1 MEKFHNYLVDFIYFR
16 YGLKRVLTNEEYA
29 RSKCAKCRTL
39 TRSHCKRCAVAVA
52 QSKMGVCLQFE
63 WRHW

>member
-1 MEKFHNYLVDFIYFR
+1 MLVCKYLVITR
-16 YGLKRVLTNEEYA
+16 YGLKRVVTNEEFG
-29 RSKCAKCRTL
+29 RSKCPKCRTL
-39 TRSHCKRCAVAVA
+39 THSHCKRCAVAVA